1 MKKIVV
7 SKRKA
12 TIAEAE
18 RPASDHPKRV
28 LVKVHYSS
36 ISPGTELGLIRNP
49 DIPDGFH
56 LGYSASGEVVEVGS
70 AVAKVKKGDF
80 VACYGAPYVY
90 HAEML
95 SVPEQLVV
103 RLDGPER
110 LREAALVGLASVGIH
125 SVRRMNRQFGETVWV
140 VGLGLLG
147 QMIAQLCEAANYD
160 VVATDMNADRVEL
173 ARRCGVSKS
182 FLADDP
188 ALDAVMNETTEGAGF
203 DAIALCAH
211 SSNPQLVER
220 CMEKLAFRGTF
231 AIVGNVPVQVSRELF
246 FQKEADLVI
255 ARAAGPGRYDARYED
270 ECIDYPRAYARWT
283 EGRNMQE
290 FVRLIQKGS
299 LDLRS
304 AITHEFAIGDAPSAY
319 EVLEKDPGAALGVLL
334 RC

>member
-7 SKRKA
+7 SQQKA
-12 TIAEAE
+12 VLAEAE
-18 RPASDHPKRV
+18 RPTLDNPRRV
-28 LVKVHYSS
+28 IVKVHYSS

-49 DIPDGFH
+49 AIPDGFH

-70 AVAKVKKGDF
+70 AVTKVKEGDF
-80 VACYGAPYVY
+80 VACYGGPYVY

-95 SVPEQLVV
+95 SVPEQLCV

-110 LREAALVGLASVGIH
+110 LREAAFVGLASVGIH

-147 QMIAQLCEAANYD
+147 LMIAQLCEACNYN
-160 VVATDMNADRVEL
+160 VIATDMNPDRCEL
-173 ARRCGVSKS
+173 ARKCGVPQSYR
-182 FLADDP
+182 ADDP
-188 ALDAVMNETTEGAGF
+188 ELNAIMNAVTEGAGF

-211 SSNPQLVER
+211 SSNPNLIEQ

-231 AIVGNVPVQVSRELF
+231 EVVGNVPVQVSRELF

-270 ECIDYPRAYARWT
+270 EGIDYPRSYVRWT

-290 FVRLIQKGS
+290 YVRLIQKGA
-299 LDLRS
+299 LKLRS
-304 AITHEFAIGDAPSAY
+304 AITHEYAIEDAPAAY
-319 EVLEKDPGAALGVLL
+319 EALEKNPGAALGVLI
-334 RC
+334 RY